1 MNLLIAL
8 LGVILSFSLF
18 LDNIDLLLD
27 RSIRKSYK
35 IIRTFIICFNIF
47 AMLRFYMIS

>member
-27 RSIRKSYK
+27 RSIRK
-35 IIRTFIICFNIF
+35 
-47 AMLRFYMIS
+47 

>member
-18 LDNIDLLLD
+18 LDNIYLLLD

-35 IIRTFIICFNIF
+35 IIRTFSICFNIF
-47 AMLRFYMIS
+47 AMLHFYMIS